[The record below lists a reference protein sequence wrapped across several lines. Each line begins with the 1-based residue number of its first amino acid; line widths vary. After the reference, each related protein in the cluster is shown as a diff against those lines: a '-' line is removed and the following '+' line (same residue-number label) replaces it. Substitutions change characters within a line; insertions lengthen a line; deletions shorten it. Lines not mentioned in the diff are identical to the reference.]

1 MNVLHWE
8 NREEIRFE
16 QLEWSNVT
24 TYRVKF
30 SGKFNKDEIRRA
42 LEKKISK
49 VEDVIQESGDC
60 VIVKVF
66 NNSIK

>member
-42 LEKKISK
+42 LERKTNK
-49 VEDVIQESGDC
+49 VEDVHQESDDSVIIKVENLIGD
-60 VIVKVF
+60 
-66 NNSIK
+66 